1 MSEQIKQIVILG
13 GGSAG
18 WLTAGTLAAK
28 QLHTDNKPYSITLIE
43 SPEVKIIGVGEGT
56 WPTMRGTLKTMGIN
70 ESDFIRECD
79 VSFKQGAKFAKWIT
93 GEADDFY
100 YHPLELPN
108 GYFDTNMAQ
117 SWFNGS
123 RESSFSN
130 TVSAQE
136 ALCEFSLAPK
146 MITSPEY
153 AAIANYAYHIDAG
166 KFSQFLKKHCIEKLG
181 VNYISDHVTQVNGDQ
196 QTGDIK
202 SLATKGHG
210 NIEGDLFVDCSG
222 AKSLLIGQHYKVPLL
237 CKKEVLFIDN
247 AIAVQVPYSDPQVEI
262 PPYTLSTA
270 QDSGWIWD
278 IALPT
283 RRGVGHVF
291 SSQHCSTEDAQKTLT
306 QYLAETGVTNIEA
319 LRFNHIDF
327 NPGIRE
333 QFWVNNCVAVGMSAG
348 FLEPL
353 EASAL
358 VMVELAAAAIS
369 EQLPASKTAMAIM
382 AKQFNEKFHYNWD
395 RIVDFLKLHY
405 LASQRTDSQF
415 WRDNQADS
423 SIPESLKELMLLWQH
438 RTPSEFDFK
447 QKREVFSAASY
458 QYVIYGMQQLP
469 QSLNTVMSSQQ
480 NVLAQR
486 CVDDT
491 QHQINQYKQALPSH
505 RTLLET
511 LKTHSFQTI

>member
-1 MSEQIKQIVILG
+1 MSEEIKNIVILG

-28 QLHTDNKPYSITLIE
+28 HRQTSKKPYAITLIE

-70 ESDFIRECD
+70 ESAFIRECD
-79 VSFKQGAKFAKWIT
+79 VSFKQGAKFVKWIT
-93 GEADDFY
+93 GAEDDFY

-117 SWFNGS
+117 SWCNGA
-123 RESSFSN
+123 RESSFSS

-136 ALCEFSLAPK
+136 ALCEAAIAPK

-166 KFSQFLKKHCIEKLG
+166 KFAQFLKRHCIENLG
-181 VNYISDHVTQVNGDQ
+181 VNYISDHVTHVNSDEK
-196 QTGDIK
+196 TGDITA
-202 SLATKGHG
+202 LTTKQNGDV
-210 NIEGDLFVDCSG
+210 EGDLFVDCSG
-222 AKSLLIGQHYKVPLL
+222 AKSLLIGQHYQVPLTS
-237 CKKEVLFIDN
+237 KKDVLFIDN
-247 AIAVQVPYSDPQVEI
+247 AIAVQAPYATPDVEI

-270 QDSGWIWD
+270 QKSGWIWD
-278 IALPT
+278 IGLPT
-283 RRGVGHVF
+283 RRGIGHVF
-291 SSQHCSTEDAQKTLT
+291 SSQHCSVEEAKQTLI
-306 QYLAETGVTNIEA
+306 QYLEETGVSKIDE

-369 EQLPASKTAMAIM
+369 EQLPASKMAMPIL

-415 WRDNQADS
+415 WRDNQQES
-423 SIPESLKELMLLWQH
+423 SIPDSLKALMILWQH

-458 QYVIYGMQQLP
+458 QYVLYGMQQLP
-469 QSLNTVMSSQQ
+469 QTLHSTLSAKEKQ
-480 NVLAQR
+480 LAKQ
-486 CVDDT
+486 CMDDT
-491 QHQINQYKQALPSH
+491 KRQTAQYTQALPTH
-505 RTLLET
+505 RAL
-511 LKTHSFQTI
+511 LKTLQNHSFQAI